1 MSKGPVY
8 LQEEKTPNESEYLLE
23 NSSNILHKF
32 GLSANQSKIY
42 LCLTKMGPKTASQLS
57 KLLELP
63 RTETYYILKTLQV
76 KGCIEIIHHKPFKFG
91 AVPIEDFLEKLIN
104 LEKGK
109 IKKLENTL
117 DMIKKFKLSNGKID
131 LKQIC

>member
-1 MSKGPVY
+1 MSKDPIY
-8 LQEEKTPNESEYLLE
+8 LQEENITNESEYLLK

-32 GLSANQSKIY
+32 GLSTNQSKIY
-42 LCLTKMGPKTASQLS
+42 LCLTKMGPKTASQIS

-63 RTETYYILKTLQV
+63 RTETYHILKTLQV
-76 KGCIEIIHHKPFKFG
+76 KGCVVIINHKPFKFG
-91 AVPIEDFLEKLIN
+91 AVSIEDFLEKLIL

-117 DMIKKFKLSNGKID
+117 EMIKKFKMANGKID